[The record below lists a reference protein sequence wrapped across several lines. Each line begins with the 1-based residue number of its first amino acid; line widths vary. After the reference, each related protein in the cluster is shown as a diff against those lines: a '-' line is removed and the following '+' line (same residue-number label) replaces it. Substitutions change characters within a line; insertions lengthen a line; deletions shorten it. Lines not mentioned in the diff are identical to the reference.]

1 MVNMSLSIQSMKEQ
15 KMTEIEEKFYRTFDI
30 KPVTLKDFNYNTLY
44 CDLKT
49 ICINGVRYPK
59 ITNRILLELICILTK
74 YKRLE
79 VASSLQI
86 NSYDIENLKYE
97 ILDITF
103 WTLWFMQND
112 DRKERFKNEVR
123 ALFEEGAEDE

>member
-1 MVNMSLSIQSMKEQ
+1 MA
-15 KMTEIEEKFYRTFDI
+15 EIEEKFYRTFDI
-30 KPVTLKDFNYNTLY
+30 KPVTLKDFNYNTLDY
-44 CDLKT
+44 GFKT
-49 ICINGVRYPK
+49 ICINEVRYPK
-59 ITNRILLELICILTK
+59 ITDRILLELICILTK

-86 NSYDIENLKYE
+86 DSYDIENLKYE

-123 ALFEEGAEDE
+123 ALFEEGAEDD